1 VRAPWGF
8 CRFPWLICLESPDLN
23 PDESAVSLLASK
35 KDCSIRQ
42 ATTIRQPPVFLLI
55 LEKPPPDPS
64 REETGKYCWK
74 LVLEATSAPVPFAR
88 VQSRERDTRQCLP
101 PRLLWFHF
109 IIRLCYTNYTSSP
122 PKRATFEYTRLLLR
136 FAPSPARV
144 VFALP
149 DLSPE
154 KTPRGKLLLKKRAHQ
169 AALSMVRPFDRLGI
183 ELLSANPRCF
193 PDLSKINF

>member
-1 VRAPWGF
+1 LRRGFEQRDHPRCRRHPRVRAPWGF

-101 PRLLWFHF
+101 PQATVVPFHNPSLLHQLHKQPAETGHF
-109 IIRLCYTNYTSSP
+109 
-122 PKRATFEYTRLLLR
+122 
-136 FAPSPARV
+136 
-144 VFALP
+144 
-149 DLSPE
+149 
-154 KTPRGKLLLKKRAHQ
+154 
-169 AALSMVRPFDRLGI
+169 
-183 ELLSANPRCF
+183 
-193 PDLSKINF
+193 